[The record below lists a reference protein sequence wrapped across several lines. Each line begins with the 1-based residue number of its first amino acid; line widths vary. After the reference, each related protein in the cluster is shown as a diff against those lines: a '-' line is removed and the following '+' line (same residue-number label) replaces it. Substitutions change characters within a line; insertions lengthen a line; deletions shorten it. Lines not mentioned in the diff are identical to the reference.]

1 MLFYG
6 LVLLWQGMPSAQ
18 LTDGGDMF
26 DICGHTSTRYPDP
39 WRISIGM
46 TGYRQCK
53 ICNKPQNIT
62 GIVCKPAHMCLICT
76 EYLQSM
82 DTLTLGAAAPSMPR
96 KPLATRSATGTTLC
110 HVTKWTRLW
119 RKSWRV
125 YAFRS
130 VQDLR
135 ASFAHPAMP
144 TIMYIHAFG

>member
-26 DICGHTSTRYPDP
+26 DICGHTSTRYLDP

-62 GIVCKPAHMCLICT
+62 GIV
-76 EYLQSM
+76 
-82 DTLTLGAAAPSMPR
+82 
-96 KPLATRSATGTTLC
+96 LC
-110 HVTKWTRLW
+110 HENLLRRGVQRG
-119 RKSWRV
+119 RR
-125 YAFRS
+125 YA
-130 VQDLR
+130 
-135 ASFAHPAMP
+135 
-144 TIMYIHAFG
+144 T